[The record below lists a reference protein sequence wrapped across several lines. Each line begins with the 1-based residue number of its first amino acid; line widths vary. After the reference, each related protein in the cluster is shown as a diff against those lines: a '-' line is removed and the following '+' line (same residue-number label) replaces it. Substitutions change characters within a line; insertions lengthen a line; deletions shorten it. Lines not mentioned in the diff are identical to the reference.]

1 VVAGAG
7 RQRLAAAAVHA
18 YTASGVVLALLI
30 VEAAYAGNATRA
42 LWLLL
47 AALVIDGTDG
57 MLARRFRVKE
67 RLPGFDGALLDN
79 IVDYLTYAFAP
90 VLLLLSDGRLPAG
103 TAGTLVAAV
112 PLLASSYQFCRSDAK
127 TDDHLFR
134 GFPSYW
140 NVVAFYAVVM
150 DLSSTTVV
158 LVLLVCSA
166 LVLAPIGCLYP
177 SRTPAFRSVNLA
189 LTGVWLVAYA
199 ALLLQLPEPA
209 PLFLAL
215 SLGYVVYYTVMS
227 LYLTATRRRA
237 PRGR

>member
-1 VVAGAG
+1 VPVPAA
-7 RQRLAAAAVHA
+7 RRSLLAAAAVHV

-30 VEAAYAGNATRA
+30 VEAAYAGEAVRA

-90 VLLLLSDGRLPAG
+90 VLLLLSDGRLPGG
-103 TAGTLVAAV
+103 TVGTLVAAA

-127 TDDHLFR
+127 TDDHLFT

-150 DLSSTTVV
+150 DLAPSTVV
-158 LVLLVCSA
+158 VVLLVCSA
-166 LVLAPIGCLYP
+166 LVFVPIGWLYP
-177 SRTPAFRSVNLA
+177 SRTVALRPLSLA
-189 LTGVWLVAYA
+189 LTAVWLAAYA
-199 ALLLQLPEPA
+199 ALLVQLPDPGPVA
-209 PLFLAL
+209 LAL
-215 SLGYVVYYTVMS
+215 SLGYVGYYVAVS
-227 LYLTATRRRA
+227 LYLTAARRRA
-237 PRGR
+237 GR